1 MAIEDYIPNI
11 FGGAP
16 TMYQGLLNPKDQAAL
31 ERRANLGGLLGA
43 VGALAQGMSPQGY
56 RRSPLQNV
64 LTALGAGFAGA
75 GQTYESGL
83 NQMANAQ
90 KLQQSRLQIDAI
102 NQVLAD
108 PNVDPQIKALIRID
122 PASGIKYLMEN
133 APLMRILNKP
143 RVEPRVEPRIQPI
156 VEQRIEPRA
165 AEVAPPVVSQPVER
179 LTTTVSEPVE
189 VVRTPPP
196 EIPAGESDFVNWRDQ
211 VRAEAAGKTP
221 EQINDAARIALAET
235 NAALAANQPSGVV
248 TTPSGRLPEGAS
260 IEFNPI
266 PIQELSNIVKEAAPK
281 PEPVPAPVSVSTAT
295 PVVATNELTRL
306 NSRKNQLLDENEELS
321 RLPIKRADELIERN
335 SKQIETLDKQINR
348 LSVSQFNFSGVENL
362 VPPQFK
368 SRVANLREAAKEG
381 TLTMDQ
387 LTQRLQT
394 IEKDA
399 IEFVTKRTDYTNQD
413 RRVAASMFRNPDGTS
428 KAIEELE
435 PAELMQLENKL
446 FDLDIQ
452 KRRAGATTIN
462 MPTES
467 ERTAGFLTNRVV
479 NAVNQ
484 LQTVVKTN
492 PTAASPK
499 FSSEVIR
506 SLSGSDTLKNLVNP
520 ESRQQVEAAQLEILD
535 AALTLGTGAAYTR
548 EQLENYRR
556 SFFPQLGDKPATIKD
571 KQDRL
576 KSLIDSAMI
585 KSGRAAP
592 GMPSGMNVPAFD
604 ANAIQMELDRRKG
617 K

>member
-75 GQTYESGL
+75 GQTYESGI
-83 NQMANAQ
+83 NQMANVQ
-90 KLQQSRLQIDAI
+90 KLQQSQAQMQAI
-102 NQVLAD
+102 NQLLQDPRVANDPMMVAYIRANPAEAIKYFAEMAPFQQALTGAPSAVPAAPAPSAVPSPASVSASPAATTEVSPDATTLPGVTVTAAPPKAD
-108 PNVDPQIKALIRID
+108 PLLARKKQLMDQIDRLSTIPTKIAEARIDTNLKQIKAID
-122 PASGIKYLMEN
+122 
-133 APLMRILNKP
+133 
-143 RVEPRVEPRIQPI
+143 
-156 VEQRIEPRA
+156 
-165 AEVAPPVVSQPVER
+165 
-179 LTTTVSEPVE
+179 
-189 VVRTPPP
+189 
-196 EIPAGESDFVNWRDQ
+196 
-211 VRAEAAGKTP
+211 
-221 EQINDAARIALAET
+221 EQISRRAVE
-235 NAALAANQPSGVV
+235 
-248 TTPSGRLPEGAS
+248 
-260 IEFNPI
+260 EF
-266 PIQELSNIVKEAAPK
+266 
-281 PEPVPAPVSVSTAT
+281 
-295 PVVATNELTRL
+295 
-306 NSRKNQLLDENEELS
+306 DFG
-321 RLPIKRADELIERN
+321 
-335 SKQIETLDKQINR
+335 TLKD
-348 LSVSQFNFSGVENL
+348 S

-368 SRVANLREAAKEG
+368 GEVDKLQQLAISGGITGNELRQG
-381 TLTMDQ
+381 
-387 LTQRLQT
+387 LQDLN
-394 IEKDA
+394 KRAVD
-399 IEFVTKRTDYTNQD
+399 FVTKKTDYTNQD
-413 RRVAASMFRNPDGTS
+413 RRVAAGMFQGRS
-428 KAIEELE
+428 IEDLT

-462 MPTES
+462 MPSES

-592 GMPSGMNVPAFD
+592 GMPSGMNAPAFD

>member
-1 MAIEDYIPNI
+1 MAILDYIPNI

-16 TMYQGLLNPKDQAAL
+16 TMYQGLLNPQDQAAL
-31 ERRANLGGLLGA
+31 QQRANLGGLLGFGA
-43 VGALAQGMSPQGY
+43 ALAQGMSPQGY
-56 RRSPLQNV
+56 RRSAAENI
-64 LTALGAGFAGA
+64 LTALGAGFGGA
-75 GQTYESGL
+75 GQTYESGI
-83 NQMANAQ
+83 NQLANVQ

-133 APLMRILNKP
+133 APLMRILGKP
-143 RVEPRVEPRIQPI
+143 RAEPRVEPRTQPI
-156 VEQRIEPRA
+156 VEPRVAPRA
-165 AEVAPPVVSQPVER
+165 VEAAPPVVSQPVER

-321 RLPIKRADELIERN
+321 RLPTKRADELIERN

-462 MPTES
+462 MPSES

-592 GMPSGMNVPAFD
+592 GMPSGMNAPAFD